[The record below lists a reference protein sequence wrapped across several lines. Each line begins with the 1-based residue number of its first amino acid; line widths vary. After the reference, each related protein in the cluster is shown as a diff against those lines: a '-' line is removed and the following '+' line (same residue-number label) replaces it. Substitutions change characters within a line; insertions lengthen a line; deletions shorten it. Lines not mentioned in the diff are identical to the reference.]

1 MVEHQQGNQRFILS
15 KDGHECVLDYQL
27 SGQNVNFTH
36 TYVPFALRGQ
46 GLAEQLV
53 QAGLKWANQQQLHI
67 EASCS
72 YVQRFL

>member
-1 MVEHQQGNQRFILS
+1 MVEHEPNNQRFIIR

-27 SGQNVNFTH
+27 EGQNVNFTH

-46 GLAEQLV
+46 GLAEKLV
-53 QAGLKWANQQQLHI
+53 QAGLGWANEQKLHI
-67 EASCS
+67 KADCS